1 MLMQHRKTIFL
12 GVFLLGLVPV
22 GLHAQESTLAAGG
35 DATGNGSFS
44 YSVGQVFYQTNFG
57 PEASVAEGVQQAYEI
72 SSTVGITEYDGI
84 TLESEVYPNPTSGYL
99 TLDVKDFPLDELGY
113 VLYDITGRVL
123 IASKIDQSNTIIE
136 MIDFPEA
143 TYFLKVS
150 NGKSIM
156 KTFKIIKN

>member
-1 MLMQHRKTIFL
+1 MQHRKTIFFS
-12 GVFLLGLVPV
+12 VFLLGFVPV
-22 GLHAQESTLAAGG
+22 GLHAQESILSAGG

-44 YSVGQVFYQTNFG
+44 YSIGQVFYETNFG
-57 PEASVAEGVQQAYEI
+57 SEVSVAQGVQQAYEI
-72 SSTVGITEYDGI
+72 SSTVGLSEYDGV
-84 TLESEVYPNPTSGYL
+84 TLQSEVYPNPTTDYL
-99 TLDVKDFPLDELGY
+99 ILDVKDFPLDELDY

-123 IASKIDQSNTIIE
+123 IANKIDQSNTTIE
-136 MIDFPEA
+136 MIDYPEA